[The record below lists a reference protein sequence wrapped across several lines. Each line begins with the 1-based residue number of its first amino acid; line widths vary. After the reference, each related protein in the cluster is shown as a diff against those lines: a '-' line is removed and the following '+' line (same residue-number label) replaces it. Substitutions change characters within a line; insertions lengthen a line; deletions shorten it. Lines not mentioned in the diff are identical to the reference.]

1 MKPSALKTTQEYVG
15 RFHELEAEKH
25 PWLIL
30 YQALAEIL
38 LTRKMDFTRVIIPGQ
53 FLQADVFDNT
63 GQFSAY
69 LFASLF
75 LSLMW
80 PNAAKS
86 FRLRPVKRLRKL
98 PGVEEFF
105 RWATGVMHEYMD
117 KDRAGLAMAL
127 HEHFLDTGIFGT
139 AGVHTEDNS
148 DNDEELPLVYDA
160 WGVKNMCIAE
170 TKQGYVDEV
179 YYVRPLKVRQLVKEY
194 SKKGDY
200 IPARIA
206 EKAKQGGSA
215 AEEPVD
221 VLVVIEPAEPEKNA
235 RGERLAGIYG
245 MPVRVVHIA
254 LNEGARLRVDGEE
267 EMPVAVGRLFKQLD
281 EALGRSCGML
291 ALPDAQSLNAL
302 TEGVL
307 VATEKSLDPPLGV
320 LDDGRLGGGVVDSSA
335 GAISVFNMSG
345 RQTNEKPVFQL
356 QTIGEFQQA
365 LEQQK
370 QFAAKIAQAFFLD
383 RLLDL
388 NNQTQMTA
396 YETSVRDKIRGESVG
411 GLFSRQE
418 KEVFTPFVERSFNIL
433 FRRGYFGIV
442 NDGPGAR
449 LRRKWDAISGA
460 ERVEVP
466 AAVVQA
472 FQAGL
477 NVFEVEYI
485 SPAKRFQQAEE
496 LRGLLT
502 ALDTSLALAPVIP
515 DSLDVVDT
523 DDVIRKVFER
533 TGAPIEVIR
542 TMDALKKFRATKAQ
556 VRQQQQQ
563 LDQAEQG
570 ANIGL
575 KSAQARSA
583 LGTTPAVPPAAVSGG
598 GR

>member
-1 MKPSALKTTQEYVG
+1 
-15 RFHELEAEKH
+15 
-25 PWLIL
+25 
-30 YQALAEIL
+30 
-38 LTRKMDFTRVIIPGQ
+38 
-53 FLQADVFDNT
+53 
-63 GQFSAY
+63 
-69 LFASLF
+69 
-75 LSLMW
+75 
-80 PNAAKS
+80 
-86 FRLRPVKRLRKL
+86 
-98 PGVEEFF
+98 
-105 RWATGVMHEYMD
+105 
-117 KDRAGLAMAL
+117 
-127 HEHFLDTGIFGT
+127 
-139 AGVHTEDNS
+139 
-148 DNDEELPLVYDA
+148 
-160 WGVKNMCIAE
+160 
-170 TKQGYVDEV
+170 
-179 YYVRPLKVRQLVKEY
+179 
-194 SKKGDY
+194 
-200 IPARIA
+200 
-206 EKAKQGGSA
+206 
-215 AEEPVD
+215 
-221 VLVVIEPAEPEKNA
+221 
-235 RGERLAGIYG
+235 
-245 MPVRVVHIA
+245 
-254 LNEGARLRVDGEE
+254 
-267 EMPVAVGRLFKQLD
+267 
-281 EALGRSCGML
+281 ML

-515 DSLDVVDT
+515 DSLDIVDT